1 MGKIKKRKKTYEVS
15 RLDFCTQAKKIC
27 EQCVLNRFKQVLET
41 YHWTSITEFIERVT
55 FFGKVDETVEEEEEE
70 EEVEDDCL
78 VGD

>member
-1 MGKIKKRKKTYEVS
+1 MCIE
-15 RLDFCTQAKKIC
+15 
-27 EQCVLNRFKQVLET
+27 QVLET

>member
-1 MGKIKKRKKTYEVS
+1 MKLVDLIFVHRPKKFVNSVCIR
-15 RLDFCTQAKKIC
+15 
-27 EQCVLNRFKQVLET
+27 QVLET
-41 YHWTSITEFIERVT
+41 YHWTSITEFIGRVT

>member
-1 MGKIKKRKKTYEVS
+1 MCI
-15 RLDFCTQAKKIC
+15 
-27 EQCVLNRFKQVLET
+27 KQVLET
-41 YHWTSITEFIERVT
+41 YHWTSITEFIGSVT